1 MALTEERNTRELL
14 CGAPTYEY
22 VRTAAAAILAGGLVA
37 QNADGKAV
45 PASDSAGLIVLG
57 RAENSAAAGEEVRA
71 RTGAY
76 LYSNGSGAEALDAAA
91 IGAVCYAVD
100 DETVGAKGGT
110 NAVPAGIVLDALED
124 GVAVLTGAAVS
135 AALAAA
141 SKASDAD
148 SGSEPT

>member
-14 CGAPTYEY
+14 CGALTYEC
-22 VRTAAAAILAGGLVA
+22 VRTAAAAIFAGGLVA

-45 PASDSAGLIVLG
+45 PASDSAGLVVLG

-71 RTGAY
+71 RTGAF
-76 LYSNGSGAEALDAAA
+76 LYSNGSGAEALDASA

-100 DETVGAKGGT
+100 DETVGAEGGT
-110 NAVPAGIVLDALED
+110 NAVPAGIVLDVLED
-124 GVAVLTGAAVS
+124 GVAVLTGAA

-141 SKASDAD
+141 AAKASAAD